1 MIKDVNILLSVI
13 NTALRDRYSSFE
25 DYLEDSEL
33 SKDEILEIMSNN
45 GYYYDEKLNAFKRK

>member
-13 NTALRDRYSSFE
+13 NTALRDKYSSFE

-33 SKDEILEIMSNN
+33 SKDEILEIMGNN
-45 GYYYDEKLNAFKRK
+45 GYYYDRDKNAFKKK